1 MSNINRDLTYFIK
14 AGTLVDIADAIR
26 EKTGKTGNIAV
37 SNYANEILNYTP
49 IIIGTEEVEDGD
61 ASNYVEGTLYVVY
74 EEA

>member
-26 EKTGKTGNIAV
+26 EKTSKTESITV
-37 SNYANEILNYTP
+37 SNYANEILNYNP
-49 IIIGTEEVEDGD
+49 VIVGTEEVEDGD